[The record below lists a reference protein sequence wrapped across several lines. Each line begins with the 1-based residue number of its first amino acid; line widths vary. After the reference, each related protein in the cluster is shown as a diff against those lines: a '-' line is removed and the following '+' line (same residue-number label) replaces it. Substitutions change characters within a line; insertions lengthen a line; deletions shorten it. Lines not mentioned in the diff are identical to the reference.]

1 MSTNENSFDYSAA
14 EDVLEEEDDY
24 CEPNYTK
31 EEIIKGFTSAV
42 ESIREEYK
50 LDVTINF
57 FEPLGFVPYH
67 PFFGPFGDY
76 EDTIIR
82 TIEDG
87 LIIYQSF
94 YGPII
99 CEGKSFSTGLEFS
112 PMTCFDS
119 REVLDMLLDAARSK
133 SDV

>member
-42 ESIREEYK
+42 ESIRK
-50 LDVTINF
+50 KHKPDVTINF

-99 CEGKSFSTGLEFS
+99 CEGKSFSTSLEFS
-112 PMTCFDS
+112 PMTCFES
-119 REVLDMLLDAARSK
+119 REVFDLLLEAARNK
-133 SDV
+133 NDM